1 MTGECLGAFDAFE
14 RRAAQPQAEPELV
27 EAQERHAAVPTLC
40 TLARLGQDEREQPH
54 PVRAQFCQNART
66 EVRQRLP
73 AAVVARPADHEPGPI
88 RVEAA
93 LWTPL
98 ERVRMDVSPL
108 RFSQPSLRQT
118 LRAGLGKPSR
128 RAERFDAC
136 SPTGSGLLDHTEGV
150 DKGAPKGC
158 GREASPLGPYRPFLY
173 LLLISALYL
182 FYL

>member
-88 RVEAA
+88 RVEA
-93 LWTPL
+93 PNM
-98 ERVRMDVSPL
+98 E
-108 RFSQPSLRQT
+108 
-118 LRAGLGKPSR
+118 
-128 RAERFDAC
+128 
-136 SPTGSGLLDHTEGV
+136 PTGR
-150 DKGAPKGC
+150 AAC
-158 GREASPLGPYRPFLY
+158 
-173 LLLISALYL
+173 
-182 FYL
+182 